1 MKKQAIEVLSL
12 NDLPDL
18 SNFYVSLDTEIKF
31 KLKLDNT
38 KLIYPINIIH
48 EQPNYNTE
56 IQIKIALLNN
66 SYLEIPVNI
75 TIKKGAIK
83 SSTNFNAIIFILDQ
97 KSKVKI
103 TPALHIYEKEI
114 NGASHGLIV
123 KNIKRK
129 DTYYLESRGIDF
141 DTAKNLIIGF

>member
-1 MKKQAIEVLSL
+1 MKKQIIEVLSL
-12 NDLPDL
+12 KNLPDL
-18 SNFYVSLDTEIKF
+18 SNFYINSDTEIKF
-31 KLKLDNT
+31 KLKLNNK
-38 KLIYPINIIH
+38 KLIYPINMIH
-48 EQPNYNTE
+48 ELPNYNTE
-56 IQIKIALLNN
+56 IQIKIALLKN

-75 TIKKGAIK
+75 IIKKGAIK
-83 SSTNFNAIIFILDQ
+83 SATNFNAVIFVLDQ

-114 NGASHGLIV
+114 NGASHGLII

-141 DTAKNLIIGF
+141 KTAKNLIIGF